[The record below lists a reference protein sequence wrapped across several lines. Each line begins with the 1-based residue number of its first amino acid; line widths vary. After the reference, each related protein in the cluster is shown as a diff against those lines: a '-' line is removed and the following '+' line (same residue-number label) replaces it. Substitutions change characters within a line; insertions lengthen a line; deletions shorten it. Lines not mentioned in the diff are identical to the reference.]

1 MKLVTFKAADGSAR
15 PGIVENGSIYD
26 LAKLGD
32 LAKPGFSDT
41 LSFIQAGPEAAR
53 KAHAAAISQDPAIAL
68 EAAELLAPLPVPP
81 RIFCIGLNYRDH
93 AIESKMELPKVP
105 TVFMKLSSSVVGPGA
120 EIVLPDNSKQPD
132 YEAELAVVIGKGGS
146 HLSASDWKEYI
157 FGYTIVNDVSA
168 RDVQL
173 ATSQWTLGKSFP
185 TFCPCGP
192 WIVSSDELEDPHQL
206 DIKLSIDGEVLQH
219 SNTRELIFRVP
230 DLLAYIS
237 SIVPLQPGDIISTGT
252 PQGVGLGRTP
262 QRWLQPGETIQI
274 EIEGI
279 GRLTNRTRAQ
289 A

>member
-26 LAKLGD
+26 LGD
-32 LAKPGFSDT
+32 LAKLGFSDT

-53 KAHAAAISQDPAIAL
+53 KAHAAATSQNPVIAL
-68 EAAELLAPLPVPP
+68 EAAELLAPLPAPP

-93 AIESKMELPKVP
+93 AIESKMEVPKVP

>member
-1 MKLVTFKAADGSAR
+1 MKLVTFRAADGSPR

-26 LAKLGD
+26 LGD

-53 KAHAAAISQDPAIAL
+53 KAHAAATSQNPVIAL
-68 EAAELLAPLPVPP
+68 EAAELLAPLPAPP

-105 TVFMKLSSSVVGPGA
+105 TVFMKLTSSVVGPGA

-279 GRLTNRTRAQ
+279 GRLTNPTRAQ